1 MAPGGQRLAASV
13 SGVSLAVLGG
23 KVRGE
28 QEEEVTLVTRDEE
41 GAGRPDSEEHRI
53 GVLPIKIPPA
63 NRRCFDSNNGAK
75 KSFDDQSPNLC
86 PNQRAH
92 TSKATSQ
99 VQGLP
104 PPCLFHHDHVIVYI

>member
-1 MAPGGQRLAASV
+1 MRADQPCPPMSRVESVHWILATA
-13 SGVSLAVLGG
+13 
-23 KVRGE
+23 
-28 QEEEVTLVTRDEE
+28 
-41 GAGRPDSEEHRI
+41 PDSEEHRI

-63 NRRCFDSNNGAK
+63 NRRCLDSNNGAK

>member
-41 GAGRPDSEEHRI
+41 GAGLRGALRAGRPPLPRGQPRGGH
-53 GVLPIKIPPA
+53 VLPVHLPPA
-63 NRRCFDSNNGAK
+63 LVVTT
-75 KSFDDQSPNLC
+75 Q
-86 PNQRAH
+86 
-92 TSKATSQ
+92 
-99 VQGLP
+99 
-104 PPCLFHHDHVIVYI
+104 

>member
-41 GAGRPDSEEHRI
+41 GAGRR
-53 GVLPIKIPPA
+53 GGAGQAARCVL
-63 NRRCFDSNNGAK
+63 G
-75 KSFDDQSPNLC
+75 
-86 PNQRAH
+86 
-92 TSKATSQ
+92 
-99 VQGLP
+99 GL
-104 PPCLFHHDHVIVYI
+104 LFLGGSLAVAMFFLYIFHQLSL

>member
-41 GAGRPDSEEHRI
+41 GAGRR
-53 GVLPIKIPPA
+53 GGGGGAGQAARCVL
-63 NRRCFDSNNGAK
+63 G
-75 KSFDDQSPNLC
+75 
-86 PNQRAH
+86 
-92 TSKATSQ
+92 
-99 VQGLP
+99 GL
-104 PPCLFHHDHVIVYI
+104 LFLGGSLAVAMFFLYIFHQLSL